1 MLWLIFIELTEIPM
15 LTLLLYAGL
24 FVIGVA
30 VGAYSH
36 KWFAKVTGAPSN
48 LSVAT
53 APAAVSTLVAHGE
66 AAAVSAITS
75 ASVAA
80 VAKIKA

>member
-1 MLWLIFIELTEIPM
+1 MLWFNFVKLTEIPM

-36 KWFAKVTGAPSN
+36 KWLAKVTGAPAN
-48 LSVAT
+48 ITPSVAGVK
-53 APAAVSTLVAHGE
+53 AATTQVAE
-66 AAAVSAITS
+66 
-75 ASVAA
+75 A
-80 VAKIKA
+80 VAKKV